1 MTPQQIIDAL
11 RELAVEMQALGATMD
26 YYGGHGEMAQHG
38 RELVRAGATAWR
50 WADGLTQERSGGA
63 A

>member
-11 RELAVEMQALGATMD
+11 RELAVDMQALGATMD
-26 YYGGHGEMAQHG
+26 YYGGLGEVAQHG
-38 RELVRAGATAWR
+38 RELVRAGLIAWD
-50 WADGLTQERSGGA
+50 WADGMEEEQNGGA